1 MKTYRFPLILL
12 SFFIAAACA
21 SSPFSNTSYPSA
33 DQPDEA
39 RAYSDFMIAR
49 FAAMTNDP
57 QMAARHYASAI
68 NTAPEDLGVAE
79 RAVFSALLAGDYDVA
94 AGLARRANDAGSEA
108 ALVRLALAVDA
119 ISRGKTKNAIEIV
132 EASDLRAFNR
142 MIARNLEAWSLL
154 DTEGAAAAEAM
165 LQQNL
170 TGDPR
175 LDNAT
180 LHMIGLMQTA
190 SGNDAG
196 AVQTF
201 DRIWTSGARLAVGA
215 ETYAELLAAS
225 GERDK
230 AVTILDQF
238 RTEVG
243 VNAALGVLKARI
255 EAGETIEPRRLTT
268 RQGAALAM
276 FLPASA
282 LMLQTDDDIASV
294 YFVLAI
300 GLDPQLHQARTL
312 LGQSLVQGKRT
323 EAAIRVLNEVPP
335 ASPFYAAA
343 RGQIA
348 GILLSQDKPDEAL
361 AVASAALEAKP
372 ERSLRLQVADL
383 YRAQE
388 RHGEAEA
395 LLTEVMLSDE
405 AEGRKDWR
413 VFFLRGAARER
424 QSNWDGAEADLK
436 EALILDPHN
445 ANVLNYLGYSWIDRG
460 INLEEGFSLIRQALV
475 LEPQSG
481 HIVDS
486 LGWAHYQLGQYD
498 QAVDFLERAVELLPG
513 DPVLNDHLGDAY
525 WKAGRRKEAGF
536 QWNRALKLDPPA
548 DERASI
554 AQKLVTGL
562 AEAPTLTVTSTAQ

>member
-1 MKTYRFPLILL
+1 MKPHRFLLALAPLLL
-12 SFFIAAACA
+12 AAACA
-21 SSPFSNTSYPSA
+21 SGPFSKTSYPSG
-33 DQPDEA
+33 DRPDEA

-49 FAAMTNDP
+49 FAALTNDP
-57 QMAARHYASAI
+57 QVAARHYASAI
-68 NTAPEDLGVAE
+68 SSAPEDTGVAE
-79 RAVFSALLAGDYDVA
+79 RAVFSALLAGDYGVA

-108 ALVRLALAVDA
+108 ALVRLVLAVDA
-119 ISRGKTKNAIEIV
+119 IGRGKTDAAIEII

-142 MIARNLEAWSLL
+142 MIARNLEAWSLMASK
-154 DTEGAAAAEAM
+154 GAPEAEAM

-180 LHMIGLMQTA
+180 LHMIGLVQTA
-190 SGNDAG
+190 AG
-196 AVQTF
+196 KDEAAVTTF
-201 DRIWTSGARLAVGA
+201 DRIWASGARLAVGA
-215 ETYAELLAAS
+215 ETYAELLAAR
-225 GERDK
+225 GEPGK
-230 AVTILDQF
+230 AVAILDQF

-243 VNAALGVLKARI
+243 VNASLAALKARI
-255 EAGETIEPRRLTT
+255 EAGEKITPKRLTT

-300 GLDPQLHQARTL
+300 ALDPQLHQARTL
-312 LGQSLVQGKRT
+312 LGQSLVQGKRPD
-323 EAAIRVLNEVPP
+323 AAIRVLSEVP
-335 ASPFYAAA
+335 ASSPFYAVA

-348 GILLSQDKPDEAL
+348 STLLSQDRTHEAL
-361 AVASAALEAKP
+361 EVATGALKAKP
-372 ERSLRLQVADL
+372 ERALKMQVADL
-383 YRAQE
+383 NRALD
-388 RHGEAEA
+388 RHVEAETI
-395 LLTEVMLSDE
+395 LTDVIAGDV

-413 VFFLRGAARER
+413 VYFLRGASRER

-436 EALILDPHN
+436 EALAIDPHN
-445 ANVLNYLGYSWIDRG
+445 SNVLNYLGYSWVDRG

-486 LGWAHYQLGQYD
+486 LGWAHYRLGQYD
-498 QAVDFLERAVELLPG
+498 EAVDLLERAVELLPG

-525 WKAGRRKEAGF
+525 WKAGRKKEAGF
-536 QWNRALKLDPPA
+536 QWSRALKLNPPA
-548 DERASI
+548 DEGVLI
-554 AQKLVTGL
+554 AQKLVAGL
-562 AEAPTLTVTSTAQ
+562 AAGPSLAGTSAAQ

>member
-1 MKTYRFPLILL
+1 
-12 SFFIAAACA
+12 
-21 SSPFSNTSYPSA
+21 
-33 DQPDEA
+33 
-39 RAYSDFMIAR
+39 MIAR
-49 FAAMTNDP
+49 FAALTNDP
-57 QMAARHYASAI
+57 QVAARHYAAAI

-79 RAVFSALLAGDYDVA
+79 RAVFSALLAGDYGVA

-108 ALVRLALAVDA
+108 ALVRLTLAVDA
-119 ISRGKTKNAIEIV
+119 IGRGKTETAIEII

-180 LHMIGLMQTA
+180 LHMLGLMQA
-190 SGNDAG
+190 AARNDTG
-196 AVQTF
+196 AIQTF
-201 DRIWTSGARLAVGA
+201 DRIWASGARLAVGA
-215 ETYAELLAAS
+215 EAYAELLAAS

-230 AVTILDQF
+230 AVAILDQF

-243 VNAALGVLKARI
+243 VNAALGVLKSRI
-255 EAGETIEPRRLTT
+255 EAGETITPKRLTT

-294 YFVLAI
+294 YFVLAVA
-300 GLDPQLHQARTL
+300 LDPQLHQGRTL
-312 LGQSLVQGKRT
+312 LGQSLVQGKRPDS
-323 EAAIRVLNEVPP
+323 AIRVLSDVP
-335 ASPFYAAA
+335 ASSPFYAAA

-348 GILLSQDKPDEAL
+348 GILLSQDQPAEALKVASEALDAKPD
-361 AVASAALEAKP
+361 
-372 ERSLRLQVADL
+372 RSLRLQVADL

-388 RHGEAEA
+388 RHAEAEA

-413 VFFLRGAARER
+413 VFFLRGASRER

-436 EALILDPHN
+436 EALVIDPHN

-460 INLEEGFSLIRQALV
+460 INLEEGFGLIRQALV

-498 QAVDFLERAVELLPG
+498 EAVELLERAVELLPG

-536 QWNRALKLDPPA
+536 QWRRALKLDPQA
-548 DERASI
+548 DDRVVI

-562 AEAPTLTVTSTAQ
+562 AAAPPVAGAPVAQ

>member
-12 SFFIAAACA
+12 SFFIATACA

-33 DQPDEA
+33 DRPDEA

-49 FAAMTNDP
+49 FAALTNDP
-57 QMAARHYASAI
+57 QVAARHYASAI
-68 NTAPEDLGVAE
+68 NTAPEELGVAE
-79 RAVFSALLAGDYDVA
+79 RAVFSALLAGDYGVA

-108 ALVRLALAVDA
+108 ALVRLTLAVDA
-119 ISRGKTKNAIEIV
+119 IARGKTENAIEII

-175 LDNAT
+175 LDSAT

-190 SGNDAG
+190 TRNDAG

-201 DRIWTSGARLAVGA
+201 DRIWASGARLAVGA

-230 AVTILDQF
+230 AVAILDQF

-255 EAGETIEPRRLTT
+255 EAGETITPKRLTT

-323 EAAIRVLNEVPP
+323 EAAIRVLSDVPP

-361 AVASAALEAKP
+361 ALAAEALKAKP

-383 YRAQE
+383 YRVQE
-388 RHGEAEA
+388 RHAEAEA

-405 AEGRKDWR
+405 TEGRKDWR
-413 VFFLRGAARER
+413 VFFLRGASRER
-424 QSNWDGAEADLK
+424 QSNWEGAEADLK
-436 EALILDPHN
+436 EALVLDPHN

-460 INLEEGFSLIRQALV
+460 INLEEGFRLIRQALV

-498 QAVDFLERAVELLPG
+498 EAVDFLERAVELLPG

-525 WKAGRRKEAGF
+525 WKAGRKKEAGF
-536 QWNRALKLDPPA
+536 QWSRALKLDPPA
-548 DERASI
+548 DDRAAI

-562 AEAPTLTVTSTAQ
+562 AAAPPVSGTPVAQ

>member
-33 DQPDEA
+33 DRPDEA

-49 FAAMTNDP
+49 FAALTNDP
-57 QMAARHYASAI
+57 QVAARHYASAI

-79 RAVFSALLAGDYDVA
+79 RAVFSALLAGDYGVA

-108 ALVRLALAVDA
+108 ALVRLTLAVDA
-119 ISRGKTKNAIEIV
+119 ISRGKTENAIEII

-154 DTEGAAAAEAM
+154 DTEDAAAAEAM

-180 LHMIGLMQTA
+180 LHMLGLMQA
-190 SGNDAG
+190 AARNDAG
-196 AVQTF
+196 AIETF
-201 DRIWTSGARLAVGA
+201 DRIWASGARLAVGA
-215 ETYAELLAAS
+215 EAYAELLAAS

-230 AVTILDQF
+230 AVVILDQF

-243 VNAALGVLKARI
+243 VNAALGVLKTRI
-255 EAGETIEPRRLTT
+255 EAGESITPKRLTT

-294 YFVLAI
+294 YFVLAVA
-300 GLDPQLHQARTL
+300 LDPQLHQARTL
-312 LGQSLVQGKRT
+312 LGQSLVQGKRLDS
-323 EAAIRVLNEVPP
+323 AIRVLSDVP
-335 ASPFYAAA
+335 ATSPFYAAA

-348 GILLSQDKPDEAL
+348 GILLSQEKPDEAL
-361 AVASAALEAKP
+361 KVASEALKAKP

-388 RHGEAEA
+388 RHAEAEA

-413 VFFLRGAARER
+413 VFFLRGASRER
-424 QSNWDGAEADLK
+424 QSNWEGAEADLK
-436 EALILDPHN
+436 EALVIDPHN

-498 QAVDFLERAVELLPG
+498 EAVELLERAVELLPG

-536 QWNRALKLDPPA
+536 QWTRALKLDPPA
-548 DERASI
+548 DDRVVI

-562 AEAPTLTVTSTAQ
+562 AAAPPVAGTPVAQ

>member
-1 MKTYRFPLILL
+1 MKTQRFLLALAPLLL
-12 SFFIAAACA
+12 AAACA
-21 SSPFSNTSYPSA
+21 SSPFSRTTYPSA
-33 DQPDEA
+33 DRPDEA

-49 FAAMTNDP
+49 FAALTNDP
-57 QMAARHYASAI
+57 QVAARHYASAI
-68 NTAPEDLGVAE
+68 STAPEDLGVAE
-79 RAVFSALLAGDYDVA
+79 RAVFSALLAGDYGVA

-108 ALVRLALAVDA
+108 ALVRLTLAVDA
-119 ISRGKTKNAIEIV
+119 IARGKTEHAIEII

-170 TGDPR
+170 TGDAR

-180 LHMIGLMQTA
+180 LHMLGLMQA
-190 SGNDAG
+190 AARNDAG
-196 AVQTF
+196 AIQTF
-201 DRIWTSGARLAVGA
+201 DRIWASGARLAVGA
-215 ETYAELLAAS
+215 EAYAELLAAS

-230 AVTILDQF
+230 AVAILDQF

-243 VNAALGVLKARI
+243 ANAALGVLKTRI
-255 EAGETIEPRRLTT
+255 EAGETITPKRLTT

-294 YFVLAI
+294 YFVLAVA
-300 GLDPQLHQARTL
+300 LDPQLHQARTL
-312 LGQSLVQGKRT
+312 LGQSLVQGKRPD
-323 EAAIRVLNEVPP
+323 AAIRVLSDVP
-335 ASPFYAAA
+335 ASSPFYAAA

-348 GILLSQDKPDEAL
+348 GILLSQERPDEAL
-361 AVASAALEAKP
+361 VVAIEALKIKP

-383 YRAQE
+383 HRAQE
-388 RHGEAEA
+388 RYAEAEA

-413 VFFLRGAARER
+413 VFFLRGASRER
-424 QSNWDGAEADLK
+424 QSNWESAETDLK
-436 EALILDPHN
+436 EALAIDPHN

-498 QAVDFLERAVELLPG
+498 EAVELLERAVELLPG

-536 QWNRALKLDPPA
+536 QWSRALKLDPQA
-548 DERASI
+548 DDRVVI

-562 AEAPTLTVTSTAQ
+562 AAAPAPAGALVAQ